1 MEFEGVG
8 NVLKMENLK
17 LYVLLTLAILLV
29 CSIFPP
35 SYQKVAIMFLIF
47 ATLSL
52 AWVVV
57 FKMGYVSFGTA
68 AFYGAGAYIF
78 VYLSKIL
85 GIPYTESVVATGAS
99 VMVLALVIGYVTLRL
114 SGIFFIF
121 VTFAAAEALRQIF
134 TYYEVNYWGS
144 VGRVIQHPLPT
155 IHTLSALSLVLFF
168 AALLFYL
175 TTRPKYRLIID
186 FIRHDEDLARC
197 CGVGTTR
204 YKIVLFTLAS
214 AIQGVTGSIA
224 AWYLAYIDPDI
235 VFSSGVSLQTLVIG
249 LLGEAGGFVGVILA
263 AAFITFLSDQLVRVA
278 SHIHLLLMGILIIF
292 VSKYRVY
299 ILRKKGGG

>member
-1 MEFEGVG
+1 MEFERVG
-8 NVLKMENLK
+8 NVLKKENLK
-17 LYVLLTLAILLV
+17 LYILLTLAILLV
-29 CSIFPP
+29 SSVLPP

-52 AWVVV
+52 AWAIV

-78 VYLSKIL
+78 VYLSKIF
-85 GIPYTESVVATGAS
+85 GIPYTESVVATGAL

-121 VTFAAAEALRQIF
+121 ATFAAAEALRQIF

-144 VGRVIQHPLPT
+144 VGRVIQNPLST
-155 IHTLSALSLVLFF
+155 IYTLGALTLVLFL
-168 AALLFYL
+168 ASLLFYL
-175 TTRPKYRLIID
+175 TTRPKYRLLVD

-197 CGVGTTR
+197 CGVGTTK
-204 YKIVLFTLAS
+204 YKIILFTLAS

-224 AWYLAYIDPDI
+224 AWYLAYIDPDV
-235 VFSSGVSLQTLVIG
+235 VFSPGTSLQTLVIG
-249 LLGEAGGFVGVILA
+249 LLGEAGGFVGVTLA
-263 AAFITFLSDQLVRVA
+263 AALITFLSDQLVRVA
-278 SHIHLLLMGILIIF
+278 SNIHLLLMGILIIL
-292 VSKYRVY
+292 VSKYRVFT
-299 ILRKKGGG
+299 LRKKGGG